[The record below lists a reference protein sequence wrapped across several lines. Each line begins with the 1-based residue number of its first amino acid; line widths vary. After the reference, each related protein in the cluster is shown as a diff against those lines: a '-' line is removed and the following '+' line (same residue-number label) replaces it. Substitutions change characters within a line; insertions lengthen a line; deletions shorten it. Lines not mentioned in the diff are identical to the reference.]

1 VAEPATNRTAPAASP
16 AVDAAPPV
24 APNLPRDTDARAAR
38 RVSQN
43 ILETLI
49 FRGLSTPLALVLVV
63 VQSRF
68 LAPGGRGQFVLVVL
82 SVTILSRL
90 FGQLGLAVTNRMQQ
104 HGVELRR
111 LVHRAFALAVVLGIG
126 GGAAIVAW
134 GHVQRGIGAE
144 LAAIGAVA
152 LVPNVVWQSV
162 SGVLL
167 GLGEVRLWN
176 WIQALPPVLTLL
188 GMLGLVVAY
197 DGGVRGALV
206 AWTLAHLI
214 TAAFALVATRRV
226 WSPFGLDELLDI
238 ALARL
243 AITMGAV
250 QVVNLISY
258 RVELFILD
266 RYRGIGAVGIYSIS
280 MQAAEAIWLVA
291 AAIATSVTAPA
302 VREQEPVAR
311 RLIARSAFRGLAYT
325 AVVAAVV
332 GLAGPLLIPLL
343 FGEDFRHA
351 ARPLALLLPGIVAY
365 APVSI
370 LVVYLSV
377 RRGRPRLS
385 LVVAVIGM
393 LVTASVSVVLI
404 PRHGAS
410 GAAAAST
417 IGYVVAGALAWLF
430 FARLARSGPKPSDIM
445 RRRR

>member
-1 VAEPATNRTAPAASP
+1 VTRAARPSP
-16 AVDAAPPV
+16 SIDGAPPV
-24 APNLPRDTDARAAR
+24 APNIPRDEEARDARKVGR
-38 RVSQN
+38 N

-49 FRGLSTPLALVLVV
+49 FRGLSTPIALVLVV

-68 LAPGGRGQFVLVVL
+68 LAPSGRGQFVLVVL

-111 LVHRAFALAVVLGIG
+111 LVHRAFALAALLGVTG
-126 GGAAIVAW
+126 MVAISTW
-134 GHVQRGIGAE
+134 GHFQRGIGLQ
-144 LAAIGAVA
+144 LAAIGAAA

-162 SGVLL
+162 SGILL
-167 GLGEVRLWN
+167 GLGRVRLWN
-176 WIQALPPVLTLL
+176 YIQALPPILTLG
-188 GMLGLVVAY
+188 GMLVLVVAF
-197 DGGVRGALV
+197 DTGVRGALI
-206 AWTLAHLI
+206 AWTFAHVV
-214 TAAFALVATRRV
+214 TALFAVATTRRV
-226 WSPFGLDELLDI
+226 WTPFALEQLLDL

-258 RVELFILD
+258 RIELYILD

-302 VREQEPVAR
+302 VQEAESR
-311 RLIARSAFRGLAYT
+311 AAKLIASSALRSLAYT
-325 AVVAAVV
+325 AAVAAVV
-332 GLAGPLLIPLL
+332 GIAAPFLIPLL
-343 FGEDFRHA
+343 FGDDFRHA
-351 ARPLALLLPGIVAY
+351 ARPLAFLLPGIVAY

-377 RRGRPRLS
+377 RHGRPRLS
-385 LVVAVIGM
+385 LAVAVAGM
-393 LVTASVSVVLI
+393 LVTAAASIVLI
-404 PRHGAS
+404 PRHGAT

-417 IGYVVAGALAWLF
+417 VGYVAAGALAWMF
-430 FARLARSGPKPSDIM
+430 FARLARASRRLDASAAPS
-445 RRRR
+445 

>member
-1 VAEPATNRTAPAASP
+1 MTPQQSNRTHPAPSP
-16 AVDAAPPV
+16 AIDGAPPV
-24 APNLPRDTDARAAR
+24 APNLPRNEDAQAAR

-49 FRGLSTPLALVLVV
+49 FRGLSTPIALVLVV

-68 LAPGGRGQFVLVVL
+68 LAPGGRGQFILVVL

-104 HGVELRR
+104 HGLDLRR
-111 LVHRAFALAVVLGIG
+111 LVHRAFALAVVLGAA
-126 GGAAIVAW
+126 GGAAIVGW
-134 GHVQRGIGAE
+134 GHAQRGIGVD

-152 LVPNVVWQSV
+152 LLPNIVWQSV

-167 GLGEVRLWN
+167 GLGRVRLWN
-176 WIQALPPVLTLL
+176 WIQALPPILTLA
-188 GMLGLVVAY
+188 GMLLLVVAY

-206 AWTLAHLI
+206 AWALANAI
-214 TAAFALVATRRV
+214 TALFALAATRHV
-226 WSPFGLDELLDI
+226 WAPFALDELVDL

-243 AITMGAV
+243 ALTMGAV

-258 RVELFILD
+258 RIELFILD

-302 VREQEPVAR
+302 VREDEAGAQ
-311 RLIARSAFRGLAYT
+311 RLIARSALRGLAYT
-325 AVVAAVV
+325 AVVAVVV
-332 GLAGPLLIPLL
+332 GIAAPLLIPLL

-351 ARPLALLLPGIVAY
+351 ARPLAFLLPGIVAY

-385 LVVAVIGM
+385 LAVAVVG
-393 LVTASVSVVLI
+393 LVVTAAASVVLI

-410 GAAAAST
+410 GAALSST
-417 IGYVVAGALAWLF
+417 IGYIAGGSLAWIF
-430 FARLARSGPKPSDIM
+430 FRRLARTGARASAT
-445 RRRR
+445 

>member
-1 VAEPATNRTAPAASP
+1 MPAQQSNRTQPVASAAI
-16 AVDAAPPV
+16 DGAPPV
-24 APNLPRDTDARAAR
+24 APNLPRNEDVQAAR

-49 FRGLSTPLALVLVV
+49 FRGLSTPIALVLVV

-68 LAPGGRGQFVLVVL
+68 LAPGGRGQFILVVL

-104 HGVELRR
+104 HGLDLRR
-111 LVHRAFALAVVLGIG
+111 LVHRAFALAVVLGAA
-126 GGAAIVAW
+126 GGAAIVGW
-134 GHVQRGIGAE
+134 GHAQRGIGVD

-152 LVPNVVWQSV
+152 LLPNIVWQSV

-167 GLGEVRLWN
+167 GLGRVRLWN
-176 WIQALPPVLTLL
+176 WIQALPPILTLA
-188 GMLGLVVAY
+188 GMLLLVVAY

-206 AWTLAHLI
+206 AWALANAI
-214 TAAFALVATRRV
+214 TALFALAATRHV
-226 WSPFGLDELLDI
+226 WAPFALDELVDL

-243 AITMGAV
+243 ALTMGAV

-258 RVELFILD
+258 RIELFILD

-302 VREQEPVAR
+302 VREDEAGAQ
-311 RLIARSAFRGLAYT
+311 RLIARSALRGLAYT
-325 AVVAAVV
+325 AVVAVVV
-332 GLAGPLLIPLL
+332 GIAAPLLIPLL

-351 ARPLALLLPGIVAY
+351 ARPLAFLLPGIVAY

-385 LVVAVIGM
+385 LAVAVVG
-393 LVTASVSVVLI
+393 LVVTAAASVVLI

-410 GAAAAST
+410 GAALSST
-417 IGYVVAGALAWLF
+417 IGYVAGGALAWIF
-430 FARLARSGPKPSDIM
+430 FRRLARTGARASAT
-445 RRRR
+445 

>member
-1 VAEPATNRTAPAASP
+1 MTAQQPNRTQPAPSP
-16 AVDAAPPV
+16 AVDGAPPV
-24 APNLPRDTDARAAR
+24 APNLPRNEDAQAAR

-49 FRGLSTPLALVLVV
+49 FRGLSTPIALVLVV

-68 LAPGGRGQFVLVVL
+68 LAPGGRGQFILVVL

-104 HGVELRR
+104 YGVDLRR
-111 LVHRAFALAVVLGIG
+111 LVHRAFALAVLLGVG
-126 GGAAIVAW
+126 GGAAIVGW
-134 GHVQRGIGAE
+134 GHAQRGVGIQ

-152 LVPNVVWQSV
+152 LLPNIVWQSV

-167 GLGEVRLWN
+167 GLGRVRLWN
-176 WIQALPPVLTLL
+176 WIQALPPILTLA
-188 GMLGLVVAY
+188 GMLLLVVAY

-206 AWTLAHLI
+206 AWALANGI
-214 TAAFALVATRRV
+214 TALFALAATKHV
-226 WSPFGLDELLDI
+226 WAPFALDELVDL

-243 AITMGAV
+243 ALTMGAV

-258 RVELFILD
+258 RIELFILD

-302 VREQEPVAR
+302 VREDEAGAQ
-311 RLIARSAFRGLAYT
+311 RLIARSALRGLAYT
-325 AVVAAVV
+325 AIVAAVV
-332 GLAGPLLIPLL
+332 GVAAPLLIPLL
-343 FGEDFRHA
+343 FGDDFRHA
-351 ARPLALLLPGIVAY
+351 ARPLVFLLPGIVAY
-365 APVSI
+365 SPVSI

-385 LVVAVIGM
+385 LAVAVVG
-393 LVTASVSVVLI
+393 LVVTAAASVVLI

-410 GAAAAST
+410 GAALSST
-417 IGYVVAGALAWLF
+417 IGYAAGGTLAWIF
-430 FARLARSGPKPSDIM
+430 CRRLARTGARTPAA
-445 RRRR
+445 

>member
-1 VAEPATNRTAPAASP
+1 MTNQQPPRTAPAPSP
-16 AVDAAPPV
+16 AVDASPPV
-24 APNLPRDTDARAAR
+24 SPNLPRNEDARAAR

-49 FRGLSTPLALVLVV
+49 FRGLSTPIALVLVV

-104 HGVELRR
+104 HRVELRP
-111 LVHRAFALAVVLGIG
+111 LIHRAFALALLLGVA
-126 GGAAIVAW
+126 GGATIVGW
-134 GHVQRGIGAE
+134 GHVQRGIGFE

-152 LVPNVVWQSV
+152 LVPNIVWQSV

-167 GLGEVRLWN
+167 GLGRVRLWN
-176 WIQALPPVLTLL
+176 WIQALPPILTLV

-197 DGGVRGALV
+197 DGGVRGALIS
-206 AWTLAHLI
+206 WTLAHVI
-214 TAAFALVATRRV
+214 TALFALVATRHV
-226 WSPFGLDELLDI
+226 WTPFALDELVDV

-258 RVELFILD
+258 RIELFILD
-266 RYRGIGAVGIYSIS
+266 RFRGIGAVGIYSIS

-302 VREQEPVAR
+302 VHQDEPEAR
-311 RLIARSAFRGLAYT
+311 RLIARSALRGLAYT
-325 AVVAAVV
+325 AIVAAVV
-332 GLAGPLLIPLL
+332 GIAAPLLIPLL
-343 FGEDFRHA
+343 FGDDFRHA
-351 ARPLALLLPGIVAY
+351 AGPLALLLPGIVAY

-385 LVVAVIGM
+385 LAVAVVG
-393 LVTASVSVVLI
+393 LVFTASASVVLI
-404 PRHGAS
+404 PRHGAG
-410 GAAAAST
+410 GAALSST
-417 IGYVVAGALAWLF
+417 IGYFAGGALAWIF
-430 FARLARSGPKPSDIM
+430 FRRLARARPRGTYG
-445 RRRR
+445 

>member
-1 VAEPATNRTAPAASP
+1 MTAQQPNRTQPAPSP
-16 AVDAAPPV
+16 AVDGAPPV
-24 APNLPRDTDARAAR
+24 APNLPRNEDAQAAR

-49 FRGLSTPLALVLVV
+49 FRGLSTPIALVLVV

-68 LAPGGRGQFVLVVL
+68 LAPGGRGQFILVVL

-104 HGVELRR
+104 YGVDLRR
-111 LVHRAFALAVVLGIG
+111 LVHRAFALAVLLGVG
-126 GGAAIVAW
+126 GGAAIVGW
-134 GHVQRGIGAE
+134 GHAQRGVGIQ

-152 LVPNVVWQSV
+152 LLPNIVWQSV

-167 GLGEVRLWN
+167 GLGRVRLWN
-176 WIQALPPVLTLL
+176 WIQALPPILTLA
-188 GMLGLVVAY
+188 GMLLLVVAY

-206 AWTLAHLI
+206 AWALANGI
-214 TAAFALVATRRV
+214 TALFALAATKHV
-226 WSPFGLDELLDI
+226 WAPFALDELVDL

-243 AITMGAV
+243 ALTMGAV

-258 RVELFILD
+258 RIELFILD

-302 VREQEPVAR
+302 VREDEAGAQ
-311 RLIARSAFRGLAYT
+311 RLIARSALRGLAYT
-325 AVVAAVV
+325 AIVAAVV
-332 GLAGPLLIPLL
+332 GVAAPLLIPLL
-343 FGEDFRHA
+343 FGDDFRHA
-351 ARPLALLLPGIVAY
+351 ARPLVFLLPGIVAY
-365 APVSI
+365 SPVSI

-385 LVVAVIGM
+385 LAVAVVG
-393 LVTASVSVVLI
+393 LVVTAAASVVLI

-410 GAAAAST
+410 GAALSST
-417 IGYVVAGALAWLF
+417 IGYAAGGTLARVF
-430 FARLARSGPKPSDIM
+430 FRRLARAS
-445 RRRR
+445 

>member
-1 VAEPATNRTAPAASP
+1 MTAQQSNRTQPAPSP
-16 AVDAAPPV
+16 AIDGAPPV
-24 APNLPRDTDARAAR
+24 APNLPRNEDAQAAR

-49 FRGLSTPLALVLVV
+49 FRGLSTPIALVLVV

-68 LAPGGRGQFVLVVL
+68 LAPGGRGQFILVVL

-104 HGVELRR
+104 HGLDLRR
-111 LVHRAFALAVVLGIG
+111 LVHRAFALAVVLGAA
-126 GGAAIVAW
+126 GGAAIVGW
-134 GHVQRGIGAE
+134 GHAQRGIGVD

-152 LVPNVVWQSV
+152 LLPNIVWQSV

-167 GLGEVRLWN
+167 GLGRVRLWN
-176 WIQALPPVLTLL
+176 WIQALPPILTLA
-188 GMLGLVVAY
+188 GMLLLVVAY

-206 AWTLAHLI
+206 AWALANAI
-214 TAAFALVATRRV
+214 TALFALAATRHV
-226 WSPFGLDELLDI
+226 WAPFALDELVDL

-243 AITMGAV
+243 ALTMGAV

-258 RVELFILD
+258 RIELFILD

-302 VREQEPVAR
+302 VREDEAGAQ
-311 RLIARSAFRGLAYT
+311 RLIARSALRGLAYT
-325 AVVAAVV
+325 AVVAVVV
-332 GLAGPLLIPLL
+332 GIAAPLLIPLL

-351 ARPLALLLPGIVAY
+351 ARPLAFLLPGIVAY

-385 LVVAVIGM
+385 LAVAVVG
-393 LVTASVSVVLI
+393 LVVTAAASVVLI

-410 GAAAAST
+410 GAALSST
-417 IGYVVAGALAWLF
+417 IGYIAGGSLAWIF
-430 FARLARSGPKPSDIM
+430 FRRLARTGARASAT
-445 RRRR
+445 

>member
-1 VAEPATNRTAPAASP
+1 MTNAARPSP
-16 AVDAAPPV
+16 AVDGAPPV
-24 APNLPRDTDARAAR
+24 SPNLPRDEEARAAR
-38 RVSQN
+38 RVSRN
-43 ILETLI
+43 ILETLV
-49 FRGLSTPLALVLVV
+49 FRGLSTPIALVLVI

-90 FGQLGLAVTNRMQQ
+90 FGQLGLAVTHHMRDR
-104 HGVELRR
+104 GLDLRR
-111 LVHRAFALAVVLGIG
+111 LVHRAFALALLLGVA
-126 GGAAIVAW
+126 GGAVIAGW
-134 GHVQRGIGAE
+134 GNLQRGIGVE

-152 LVPNVVWQSV
+152 LVPNVIWQSV

-176 WIQALPPVLTLL
+176 WIQALPPLLTLV
-188 GMLGLVVAY
+188 GMLALVVAY
-197 DGGVRGALV
+197 DGGVRGALI
-206 AWTLAHLI
+206 AWTLAHAV

-226 WSPFGLDELLDI
+226 WSPIGLDELLDV

-291 AAIATSVTAPA
+291 AAIATSITALA
-302 VREQEPVAR
+302 VRGDEQGAR
-311 RLIARSAFRGLAYT
+311 RLIARSALRGLAYT
-325 AVVAAVV
+325 AAVAVVV
-332 GLAGPLLIPLL
+332 GLAAPFLIPVL
-343 FGEDFRHA
+343 FGDDFRHS
-351 ARPLALLLPGIVAY
+351 ARPLAFLLPGIVAY

-385 LVVAVIGM
+385 LMVAIAGM
-393 LVTASVSVVLI
+393 VVTAGAAVVLI

-410 GAAAAST
+410 GAAVAST
-417 IGYVVAGALAWLF
+417 IGYVVGGALAWIF
-430 FARLARSGPKPSDIM
+430 FARLARSGPAPASG
-445 RRRR
+445 

>member
-1 VAEPATNRTAPAASP
+1 MTAQQPNRTQPAPSP
-16 AVDAAPPV
+16 AIDGAPPV
-24 APNLPRDTDARAAR
+24 APNLPRNEDAQAAR

-49 FRGLSTPLALVLVV
+49 FRGLSTPIALVLVV

-68 LAPGGRGQFVLVVL
+68 LAPGGRGQFILVVL

-104 HGVELRR
+104 HGVDLRR
-111 LVHRAFALAVVLGIG
+111 LVHRAFALAVLLGVG
-126 GGAAIVAW
+126 GGAAIVGW
-134 GHVQRGIGAE
+134 GHAQRGVGIQ

-152 LVPNVVWQSV
+152 LLPNIVWQSV

-167 GLGEVRLWN
+167 GLGRVRLWN
-176 WIQALPPVLTLL
+176 WIQALPPILTLA
-188 GMLGLVVAY
+188 GMLLLVVAY

-206 AWTLAHLI
+206 AWALANGI
-214 TAAFALVATRRV
+214 TALFALAATKHV
-226 WSPFGLDELLDI
+226 WAPFALDELVDL

-243 AITMGAV
+243 ALTMGAV

-258 RVELFILD
+258 RIELFILD

-302 VREQEPVAR
+302 VREDEAGAQ
-311 RLIARSAFRGLAYT
+311 RLIARSALRGLAYT
-325 AVVAAVV
+325 AIVGVVVGVAA
-332 GLAGPLLIPLL
+332 PLLIPLL
-343 FGEDFRHA
+343 FGDDFRHA
-351 ARPLALLLPGIVAY
+351 ARPLVFLLPGIVAY
-365 APVSI
+365 SPVSI

-385 LVVAVIGM
+385 LAVAVVG
-393 LVTASVSVVLI
+393 LVVTAAASVVLI
-404 PRHGAS
+404 PRPPPRG
-410 GAAAAST
+410 
-417 IGYVVAGALAWLF
+417 
-430 FARLARSGPKPSDIM
+430 
-445 RRRR
+445 

>member
-1 VAEPATNRTAPAASP
+1 
-16 AVDAAPPV
+16 VDAAPPV
-24 APNLPRDTDARAAR
+24 SPNLPRDDDARAAR

-49 FRGLSTPLALVLVV
+49 FRGLSTPIALVLVV

-90 FGQLGLAVTNRMQQ
+90 FGQLGLAVTSRMQQ
-104 HGVELRR
+104 HGMELRR
-111 LVHRAFALAVVLGIG
+111 LVHRAFALAVLLGLAG
-126 GGAAIVAW
+126 GTAIAGW
-134 GHVQRGIGAE
+134 GHVQRGIGVE

-152 LVPNVVWQSV
+152 LLPNIVWQSV

-167 GLGEVRLWN
+167 GLGRIRLWN
-176 WIQALPPVLTLL
+176 WIQALPPILTLA
-188 GMLGLVVAY
+188 GMLVLVVAY
-197 DGGVRGALV
+197 DGGVRGALL
-206 AWTLAHLI
+206 AWALAHAI
-214 TAAFALVATRRV
+214 TALFALGATRHV
-226 WSPFGLDELLDI
+226 WTPFALDDLVDV

-258 RVELFILD
+258 RIELFILD

-302 VREQEPVAR
+302 VLADEHGAR
-311 RLIARSAFRGLAYT
+311 RLIARSALRGLTYT
-325 AVVAAVV
+325 ALVAVV
-332 GLAGPLLIPLL
+332 VGIAAPILIPLL
-343 FGEDFRHA
+343 FGDDFRHA
-351 ARPLALLLPGIVAY
+351 ARPLAFLLPGIVAY

-385 LVVAVIGM
+385 LAVAVVGL
-393 LVTASVSVVLI
+393 LVTASASVVLI
-404 PRHGAS
+404 PRYGAS
-410 GAAAAST
+410 GAALAST
-417 IGYVVAGALAWLF
+417 IGYTAGGTVAWIF
-430 FARLARSGPKPSDIM
+430 FRRLARTG
-445 RRRR
+445 

>member
-1 VAEPATNRTAPAASP
+1 MTEQQPRRTAPTPSP

-24 APNLPRDTDARAAR
+24 APNLPRNEDARAAR

-43 ILETLI
+43 IVETLI
-49 FRGLSTPLALVLVV
+49 FRGLSTPIALVLVI

-104 HGVELRR
+104 HGMELRP
-111 LVHRAFALAVVLGIG
+111 LVHRAFALAVLLGVG
-126 GGAAIVAW
+126 GGAAIAGW
-134 GHVQRGIGAE
+134 GHVQRGIGVE
-144 LAAIGAVA
+144 LAAIGAAA
-152 LVPNVVWQSV
+152 LLPNIVWQSV

-167 GLGEVRLWN
+167 GLGRVRLWN
-176 WIQALPPVLTLL
+176 WIQALPPILTLA
-188 GMLGLVVAY
+188 GMLVLVVAH
-197 DGGVRGALV
+197 DGGVRGALI
-206 AWTLAHLI
+206 AWALAHAI
-214 TAAFALVATRRV
+214 TALFALAATRHV
-226 WSPFGLDELLDI
+226 WAPFALDELVDV

-258 RVELFILD
+258 RIELFILD

-280 MQAAEAIWLVA
+280 IQAAEAIWLVA
-291 AAIATSVTAPA
+291 AAIATSITAPA
-302 VREQEPVAR
+302 VQQDEPGAQ
-311 RLIARSAFRGLAYT
+311 RLIARSALRGLIYT
-325 AVVAAVV
+325 AIVAAVV
-332 GLAGPLLIPLL
+332 GIAAPLLIPLL
-343 FGEDFRHA
+343 FGDDFRHA
-351 ARPLALLLPGIVAY
+351 ARPLAFLLPGIVAY

-385 LVVAVIGM
+385 LVVAIVGL
-393 LVTASVSVVLI
+393 LVTAAASVVLI

-410 GAAAAST
+410 GAALSST
-417 IGYVVAGALAWLF
+417 IGYVAGGTLAWIF
-430 FARLARSGPKPSDIM
+430 FRWLARSPS
-445 RRRR
+445 

>member
-1 VAEPATNRTAPAASP
+1 MTAQQSNRTQPAPSA
-16 AVDAAPPV
+16 AVDGAPPV
-24 APNLPRDTDARAAR
+24 APNLPRNEDAQAAR

-49 FRGLSTPLALVLVV
+49 FRGLSTPIALVLVV

-68 LAPGGRGQFVLVVL
+68 LAPGGRGQFILVVL

-104 HGVELRR
+104 HGLELRR
-111 LVHRAFALAVVLGIG
+111 LVHRAFALAVVLGV
-126 GGAAIVAW
+126 GGATAIVGW
-134 GHVQRGIGAE
+134 GHAQRGIGIE
-144 LAAIGAVA
+144 LAAIGATA
-152 LVPNVVWQSV
+152 LLPNIVWQSV

-167 GLGEVRLWN
+167 GLGRVRLWN
-176 WIQALPPVLTLL
+176 WIQALPPILTLA
-188 GMLGLVVAY
+188 GMLVLVVAY

-206 AWTLAHLI
+206 AWMLANAV
-214 TAAFALVATRRV
+214 TAVVALAATRIV
-226 WSPFGLDELLDI
+226 WAPFALDELVDF

-243 AITMGAV
+243 ALTMGAV

-302 VREQEPVAR
+302 VQEDEGGAQ
-311 RLIARSAFRGLAYT
+311 RLIARSALRGLAYT
-325 AVVAAVV
+325 AIVAVV
-332 GLAGPLLIPLL
+332 VGIAAPFLIPLL
-343 FGEDFRHA
+343 FGDDFRHA
-351 ARPLALLLPGIVAY
+351 SRPLVFLLPGIVAY
-365 APVSI
+365 SPVSI

-385 LVVAVIGM
+385 LAVAVVG
-393 LVTASVSVVLI
+393 LVVTAAASVVLI

-410 GAAAAST
+410 GAALSST
-417 IGYVVAGALAWLF
+417 TGYVAGGALAWIF
-430 FARLARSGPKPSDIM
+430 FRRLARTGARGPAE
-445 RRRR
+445 